1 MHSYELLKVQSR
13 VVTSETGGGSK
24 DGCLPSTQDT
34 DGGFHQVVCVCER
47 EKGKRRVSAPFR
59 SQNGLQSDSA
69 VWRLSC
75 LSEDQAIFIHP
86 L

>member
-1 MHSYELLKVQSR
+1 MKTHHRLPPRAV
-13 VVTSETGGGSK
+13 GGV
-24 DGCLPSTQDT
+24 
-34 DGGFHQVVCVCER
+34 FHQVVCVSVR
-47 EKGKRRVSAPFR
+47 RKRRVNVPFE

-75 LSEDQAIFIHP
+75 LFEDQVIFIHP